1 VKDMVSAKAEKSK
14 TYGSVG
20 MSLASQQPLPTAIG
34 VFGYWR
40 DAVNENQFDKIKP
53 DKVKAD
59 CELIKCWLINE
70 MMRPGSQQ
78 DKEDLVHYLQ
88 RMIIL
93 VMDDYY
99 CKASNQPGSK
109 TTVNDEPIRHLLSLL
124 LFIQEFFNGY
134 FDNEVKAPLVFQLS
148 WKSELANMLKPLKV
162 KLANVLENDIELA
175 DLLLAHLGSL
185 CCPSNKEITYSTIS
199 YHNMLVNEL
208 LLEKHTTA
216 KAINFILYYLNFNEP
231 EFIMYQF
238 QHFKKMVDLLS
249 AHKEKI
255 ALLRLEQKR
264 LNQIPVKANS
274 NYSSQNPPLLMQ
286 INSWINEEVKYW
298 EYGFYHNP
306 TGEGGTEYDSKI
318 QTSLSVAKLALI
330 IRLLVVD
337 KIIINRTIA
346 PMLRVVC
353 KIFTTLQ
360 KDEISSGSLETKYHN
375 PDKATIQ
382 NVRDMLF
389 KWINILG
396 KL

>member
-1 VKDMVSAKAEKSK
+1 VKDMVSVKAEKSK
-14 TYGSVG
+14 TNGNIG
-20 MSLASQQPLPTAIG
+20 MSLAGQQPLPPAIG

-40 DAVNENQFDKIKP
+40 DAVNENQFDKIEP

-78 DKEDLVHYLQ
+78 DKEELVHYLQ

-93 VMDDYY
+93 VIDDYY
-99 CKASNQPGSK
+99 CKTSNQSGSK
-109 TTVNDEPIRHLLSLL
+109 STVNDEPVKHLLNLL
-124 LFIQEFFNGY
+124 EFIQEFFNGY
-134 FDNEVKAPLVFQLS
+134 SDKDANAPLVFQVA
-148 WKSELANMLKPLKV
+148 WKSELANRLKPLKA
-162 KLANVLENDIELA
+162 KLATVLNNDIELA
-175 DLLLAHLGSL
+175 DLLLAHLGSF
-185 CCPSNKEITYSTIS
+185 CCPSNNEISYAAIA

-208 LLEKHTTA
+208 MLEKHTTG
-216 KAINFILYYLNFNEP
+216 KAINFVLYYLNFNEP
-231 EFIMYQF
+231 EFVMHQF
-238 QHFKKMVDLLS
+238 QQFKKMVDLLS
-249 AHKEKI
+249 SHKEKI
-255 ALLRLEQKR
+255 AALRLEQKQ
-264 LNQIPVKANS
+264 LNQIPVKANCS
-274 NYSSQNPPLLMQ
+274 YSLQMPPLLIQ

-337 KIIINRTIA
+337 KIIINRTVA